1 MNLFWSKTTNLY
13 LMGILLKL
21 FGGFIAFIGLVIT
34 IFYPWSEDYQPPEAQ
49 LAGIVLGL
57 VLFGIGLLLIKL

>member
-1 MNLFWSKTTNLY
+1 
-13 LMGILLKL
+13 MGILLKL